1 MFNKQEMQLIG
12 KTLMQR
18 REWLI
23 KSLENPEMSSN
34 RLQNQQTIQLL
45 DGILGKISKQIQNIP
60 NETGADAKEN
70 LVAVNHFISQP
81 SPSGRQ
87 AAQLRRQQLMPEQIR
102 VLVVDDDNLLIE
114 LLKAILNAAGITKVD
129 LANDGMKAVNMLY
142 EANPIYDLVLCD
154 WHMPEKNGIDV
165 HTAMRASERYLHTIF
180 MLVTAVTE
188 AKQIREAIDEGVDDY
203 VVKPLEQEKMLRK
216 IARHFPQIKF
226 K

>member
-1 MFNKQEMQLIG
+1 MQLIG

-23 KSLENPEMSSN
+23 KSLDNPEMSNN
-34 RLQNQQTIQLL
+34 RAQNQQTIQVL
-45 DGILGKISKQIQNIP
+45 DGILNKIGKQLQP
-60 NETGADAKEN
+60 NPNDNPSVEN
-70 LVAVNHFISQP
+70 STTVNHFISQP

-87 AAQLRRQQLMPEQIR
+87 AAQIRRQQLMPENIR
-102 VLVVDDDNLLIE
+102 VLVVDDDNFLIE
-114 LLKAILNAAGITKVD
+114 LLKAILNSAGITKVD
-129 LANDGMKAVNMLY
+129 LANDGMKAVNMMY

-216 IARHFPQIKF
+216 IARHFPQVKIK
-226 K
+226 